1 MSLASASK
9 RVLRFVISSRR
20 GLNSRSTAWKAATR
34 RLMPSFWSPKASV
47 SMMANLPSAMA
58 AAVWAA
64 VGAAGRGVWTA
75 GAAGRAAGWVWAEA
89 VSAAVAARA
98 AAKRV
103 VRIAFMIFPVL
114 LLKLKLRA
122 NTVGAAAG

>member
-1 MSLASASK
+1 M
-9 RVLRFVISSRR
+9 VWP
-20 GLNSRSTAWKAATR
+20 TATR
-34 RLMPSFWSPKASV
+34 RWMPAFVSPKASV
-47 SMMANLPSAMA
+47 SMMANLPSATVMA
-58 AAVWAA
+58 PP
-64 VGAAGRGVWTA
+64 GAAGRGCAAA

-89 VSAAVAARA
+89 VSAAVAAKA
-98 AAKRV
+98 AAKKV